1 MGGRRAFLLAVGAL
15 AMLAGTGCSDDDGAT
30 GPTSSTAASTT
41 AVSTTMP
48 STTGPSTTG
57 PSTTGPSTT
66 GPSTTASVIT
76 TTPVTTTTLA
86 PTAAGVVGPPGRL
99 PFLDVTTKIAALL
112 PSQVVVNDALA
123 LATETTKRL
132 SASFAATGFAADVR
146 GVSLVDVVRA
156 GRPAGSVM
164 ASVIEVRNR
173 EESGDDTSPGYDLV
187 VTMERNGTGNWT
199 IDKAE
204 EQRICSRGATTSGGA
219 PVCV

>member
-1 MGGRRAFLLAVGAL
+1 MGQGRTFLLVVGAL
-15 AMLAGTGCSDDDGAT
+15 AMLAGAGCSDDDGAT
-30 GPTSSTAASTT
+30 TPTSSTATSTT
-41 AVSTTMP
+41 AVSTTLSSTTMP
-48 STTGPSTTG
+48 STTVPSTTV
-57 PSTTGPSTT
+57 
-66 GPSTTASVIT
+66 PSTTASVAT

-86 PTAAGVVGPPGRL
+86 PTATGVVGPPGRL
-99 PFLDVTTKIAALL
+99 PFLDVTTKITALL
-112 PSQVVVNDALA
+112 PSQVVVTDALA

-132 SASFAATGFAADVR
+132 SASFSAAGFAADVR

-187 VTMERNGTGNWT
+187 VTMERNDVGNWT
-199 IDKAE
+199 ISKAE
-204 EQRICSRGATTSGGA
+204 EQRVCSRGATTSGGA